1 MRICLYVPVRV
12 CMSVREKEREVEEKA
27 HVKSLPEDKKVY
39 TYIKMFKCPL
49 RIELMDAFMQACQ
62 GGKVPGRKDPILR
75 WILCRF
81 GNLYGLVNWIKKIPA
96 KQR

>member
-1 MRICLYVPVRV
+1 MRVCLYVPVRV

-75 WILCRF
+75 WILCRCAAL
-81 GNLYGLVNWIKKIPA
+81 GTCMDWSIG
-96 KQR
+96 